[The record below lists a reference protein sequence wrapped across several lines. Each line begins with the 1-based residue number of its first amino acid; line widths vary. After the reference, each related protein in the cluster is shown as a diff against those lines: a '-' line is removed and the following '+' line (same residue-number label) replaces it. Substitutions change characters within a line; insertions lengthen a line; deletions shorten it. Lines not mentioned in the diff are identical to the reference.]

1 MNVWDYFKNFF
12 QEAEKSSGY
21 NPVVH
26 ELLERTPDEIQAF
39 ENWKGTL
46 PHRRLM
52 DYLADQYAMHLSAPE
67 SLDRAIVFLNTP
79 SSKGFAIHFSL
90 TEYSRSEA
98 LHFFD
103 FLKERVLTLNYRS
116 QMSDT
121 RSWPEKDWVTT
132 VEKHYLK
139 PRQKWA
145 EDKKIDQ
152 QFGNITIELTLR
164 DDLPL
169 KLTFRATHYS
179 DRLYAEAQGFGALM
193 QVILQS

>member
-12 QEAEKSSGY
+12 KEAEKSSGS

-26 ELLERTPDEIQAF
+26 ELLERSEAEKLAL
-39 ENWKGTL
+39 ENWRGTL
-46 PHRRLM
+46 DYRRM
-52 DYLADQYAMHLSAPE
+52 FDYLADQYAMSQSNPDG
-67 SLDRAIVFLNTP
+67 LDRAIVFLNTP
-79 SSKGFAIHFSL
+79 SSKGFAIHLSL
-90 TEYSRSEA
+90 TEYSRQDA
-98 LHFFD
+98 THFFD
-103 FLKERVLTLNYRS
+103 LLKERVLTLNYRK

-121 RSWPEKDWVTT
+121 RTWSVKDYVQT

-145 EDKKIDQ
+145 DGQKINQ

-164 DDLPL
+164 DDKPF

-179 DRLYAEAQGFGALM
+179 DRLYADADDFDDLM
-193 QVILQS
+193 KVVLG